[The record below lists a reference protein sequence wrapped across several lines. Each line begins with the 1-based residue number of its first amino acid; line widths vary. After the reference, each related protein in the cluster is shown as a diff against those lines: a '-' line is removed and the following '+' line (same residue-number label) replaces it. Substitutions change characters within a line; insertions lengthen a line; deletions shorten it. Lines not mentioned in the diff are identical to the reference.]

1 MDNQKMRLGLYRK
14 IEIARKQLPAMD
26 EEAFR
31 ALLRSEFG
39 VSSRKDMSVN
49 QLSRLVQHFAAV
61 HGVTYTAPA
70 KSRNPRVTPHG
81 RPDFIEITDSMP
93 YAREKRQIL
102 AIWRRLG
109 SVSYTHLDVY
119 KRQGLYRDLG
129 CSVIHAWPYHGQSKP
144 IERFF
149 GTFHDMEVWMP
160 SYTGNDIAHKP
171 ARMKR
176 GEDLHRQLY
185 DKLGGRPL
193 TLEETH
199 AQVARWFVDY
209 ANRPQ
214 YRTHLHGRTPG
225 EVFMEGRGAALSSQD
240 MQKLALFMMQK
251 DCLLYTSRCV

>member
-1 MDNQKMRLGLYRK
+1 MEAAGDNPKMRLGLYRK

-109 SVSYTHLDVY
+109 YSMTSLDTRC
-119 KRQGLYRDLG
+119 KR
-129 CSVIHAWPYHGQSKP
+129 A
-144 IERFF
+144 F
-149 GTFHDMEVWMP
+149 GVPVFVWMQN
-160 SYTGNDIAHKP
+160 GEQIATLLSDLQRREK
-171 ARMKR
+171 AFEKKR
-176 GEDLHRQLY
+176 KAEGGAGE
-185 DKLGGRPL
+185 
-193 TLEETH
+193 
-199 AQVARWFVDY
+199 
-209 ANRPQ
+209 
-214 YRTHLHGRTPG
+214 
-225 EVFMEGRGAALSSQD
+225 
-240 MQKLALFMMQK
+240 
-251 DCLLYTSRCV
+251 

>member
-49 QLSRLVQHFAAV
+49 QLSRLVQHFAAI
-61 HGVTYTAPA
+61 HDVTYTAPA

-109 SVSYTHLDVY
+109 YSMTSLDTPC
-119 KRQGLYRDLG
+119 KR
-129 CSVIHAWPYHGQSKP
+129 A
-144 IERFF
+144 F
-149 GTFHDMEVWMP
+149 GVPVFVWMQN
-160 SYTGNDIAHKP
+160 GEQIATLLSDLQRREK
-171 ARMKR
+171 AFEKKR
-176 GEDLHRQLY
+176 KAEGGAGE
-185 DKLGGRPL
+185 
-193 TLEETH
+193 
-199 AQVARWFVDY
+199 
-209 ANRPQ
+209 
-214 YRTHLHGRTPG
+214 
-225 EVFMEGRGAALSSQD
+225 
-240 MQKLALFMMQK
+240 
-251 DCLLYTSRCV
+251 

>member
-61 HGVTYTAPA
+61 HGVTYTAPT

-109 SVSYTHLDVY
+109 YSMTSLDTRC
-119 KRQGLYRDLG
+119 KR
-129 CSVIHAWPYHGQSKP
+129 A
-144 IERFF
+144 F
-149 GTFHDMEVWMP
+149 GVPVFVWMQN
-160 SYTGNDIAHKP
+160 GEQIATLLSDLQRREK
-171 ARMKR
+171 AFEKKR
-176 GEDLHRQLY
+176 KAEGGAGE
-185 DKLGGRPL
+185 
-193 TLEETH
+193 
-199 AQVARWFVDY
+199 
-209 ANRPQ
+209 
-214 YRTHLHGRTPG
+214 
-225 EVFMEGRGAALSSQD
+225 
-240 MQKLALFMMQK
+240 
-251 DCLLYTSRCV
+251 

>member
-102 AIWRRLG
+102 TIWRRLG
-109 SVSYTHLDVY
+109 YSMTSLDTRC
-119 KRQGLYRDLG
+119 KR
-129 CSVIHAWPYHGQSKP
+129 A
-144 IERFF
+144 F
-149 GTFHDMEVWMP
+149 GVPVFVWMQN
-160 SYTGNDIAHKP
+160 GEQIATLLSDLQRREK
-171 ARMKR
+171 AFEKKR
-176 GEDLHRQLY
+176 KAEGGAGE
-185 DKLGGRPL
+185 
-193 TLEETH
+193 
-199 AQVARWFVDY
+199 
-209 ANRPQ
+209 
-214 YRTHLHGRTPG
+214 
-225 EVFMEGRGAALSSQD
+225 
-240 MQKLALFMMQK
+240 
-251 DCLLYTSRCV
+251 

>member
-102 AIWRRLG
+102 TIWRRLG
-109 SVSYTHLDVY
+109 YSMTSLDTRV
-119 KRQGLYRDLG
+119 KRAFGCHCFVWLQNGVHISTLLSDLQRREK
-129 CSVIHAWPYHGQSKP
+129 AFEK
-144 IERFF
+144 
-149 GTFHDMEVWMP
+149 
-160 SYTGNDIAHKP
+160 
-171 ARMKR
+171 KR
-176 GEDLHRQLY
+176 
-185 DKLGGRPL
+185 K
-193 TLEETH
+193 
-199 AQVARWFVDY
+199 A
-209 ANRPQ
+209 
-214 YRTHLHGRTPG
+214 
-225 EVFMEGRGAALSSQD
+225 EGVV
-240 MQKLALFMMQK
+240 
-251 DCLLYTSRCV
+251 CE

>member
-93 YAREKRQIL
+93 YALEKRQIL

-109 SVSYTHLDVY
+109 YSMTSLDTRC
-119 KRQGLYRDLG
+119 KR
-129 CSVIHAWPYHGQSKP
+129 A
-144 IERFF
+144 F
-149 GTFHDMEVWMP
+149 GVPVFVWMQN
-160 SYTGNDIAHKP
+160 GEQIATLLSDLQRREK
-171 ARMKR
+171 AFEKKR
-176 GEDLHRQLY
+176 KAE
-185 DKLGGRPL
+185 GG
-193 TLEETH
+193 
-199 AQVARWFVDY
+199 AGD
-209 ANRPQ
+209 
-214 YRTHLHGRTPG
+214 
-225 EVFMEGRGAALSSQD
+225 
-240 MQKLALFMMQK
+240 
-251 DCLLYTSRCV
+251 

>member
-70 KSRNPRVTPHG
+70 KSRNLRVTPHG
-81 RPDFIEITDSMP
+81 RPDFIEITDSTP

-109 SVSYTHLDVY
+109 YSMTSLDTRC
-119 KRQGLYRDLG
+119 KR
-129 CSVIHAWPYHGQSKP
+129 A
-144 IERFF
+144 F
-149 GTFHDMEVWMP
+149 GVPVFVWMQN
-160 SYTGNDIAHKP
+160 GEQIATLLSDLQRREK
-171 ARMKR
+171 AFEKKR
-176 GEDLHRQLY
+176 KAEGGAGE
-185 DKLGGRPL
+185 
-193 TLEETH
+193 
-199 AQVARWFVDY
+199 
-209 ANRPQ
+209 
-214 YRTHLHGRTPG
+214 
-225 EVFMEGRGAALSSQD
+225 
-240 MQKLALFMMQK
+240 
-251 DCLLYTSRCV
+251 

>member
-26 EEAFR
+26 EKAFR

-61 HGVTYTAPA
+61 HGVTYTAPT

-109 SVSYTHLDVY
+109 YSMTSLDTRC
-119 KRQGLYRDLG
+119 KR
-129 CSVIHAWPYHGQSKP
+129 A
-144 IERFF
+144 F
-149 GTFHDMEVWMP
+149 GVPVFVWMQN
-160 SYTGNDIAHKP
+160 GEQIATLLSDLQRREK
-171 ARMKR
+171 AFEKKR
-176 GEDLHRQLY
+176 KAEGGAGE
-185 DKLGGRPL
+185 
-193 TLEETH
+193 
-199 AQVARWFVDY
+199 
-209 ANRPQ
+209 
-214 YRTHLHGRTPG
+214 
-225 EVFMEGRGAALSSQD
+225 
-240 MQKLALFMMQK
+240 
-251 DCLLYTSRCV
+251 

>member
-49 QLSRLVQHFAAV
+49 QLSRLVQHFASV
-61 HGVTYTAPA
+61 HGVTYTTPA

-109 SVSYTHLDVY
+109 YSMTSLDTRC
-119 KRQGLYRDLG
+119 KR
-129 CSVIHAWPYHGQSKP
+129 A
-144 IERFF
+144 F
-149 GTFHDMEVWMP
+149 GVPVFVWMQNGEQIATLL
-160 SYTGNDIAHKP
+160 SDLQRREKSFDRKKAGGGNGD
-171 ARMKR
+171 
-176 GEDLHRQLY
+176 
-185 DKLGGRPL
+185 
-193 TLEETH
+193 
-199 AQVARWFVDY
+199 
-209 ANRPQ
+209 
-214 YRTHLHGRTPG
+214 
-225 EVFMEGRGAALSSQD
+225 
-240 MQKLALFMMQK
+240 
-251 DCLLYTSRCV
+251 

>member
-1 MDNQKMRLGLYRK
+1 MEAAVDNQKMRLGLYRK

-49 QLSRLVQHFAAV
+49 QLSRLVQHFASV

-109 SVSYTHLDVY
+109 YSMTSLDTRC
-119 KRQGLYRDLG
+119 KR
-129 CSVIHAWPYHGQSKP
+129 A
-144 IERFF
+144 F
-149 GTFHDMEVWMP
+149 GVPVFVWMQNGEQIATLL
-160 SYTGNDIAHKP
+160 SDLQRREKSFDRKKAGGGNGD
-171 ARMKR
+171 
-176 GEDLHRQLY
+176 
-185 DKLGGRPL
+185 
-193 TLEETH
+193 
-199 AQVARWFVDY
+199 
-209 ANRPQ
+209 
-214 YRTHLHGRTPG
+214 
-225 EVFMEGRGAALSSQD
+225 
-240 MQKLALFMMQK
+240 
-251 DCLLYTSRCV
+251 